1 MSVFKKTENTA
12 PLHSIPQ
19 LQCTVQLHLDNTS
32 RAHRKKI
39 LVVITKNN
47 MRSLYDSINKI
58 IVFLNSPF
66 LNLVSFAQQNQ
77 EPGAIYQLL

>member
-1 MSVFKKTENTA
+1 
-12 PLHSIPQ
+12 
-19 LQCTVQLHLDNTS
+19 
-32 RAHRKKI
+32 
-39 LVVITKNN
+39 

-77 EPGAIYQLL
+77 EPGAIYQLV